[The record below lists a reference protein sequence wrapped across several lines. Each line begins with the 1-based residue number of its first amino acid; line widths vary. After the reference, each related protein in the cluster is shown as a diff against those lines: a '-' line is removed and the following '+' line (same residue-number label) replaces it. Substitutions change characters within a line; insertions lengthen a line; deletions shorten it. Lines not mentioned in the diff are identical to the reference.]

1 MTTQRKRRLQK
12 RNYLVPLLF
21 TKTGAGQ
28 HKDRKREQ
36 KQGIEKHT
44 KRFAADM

>member
-12 RNYLVPLLF
+12 RNYLIPLLF

-36 KQGIEKHT
+36 NKELKAH
-44 KRFAADM
+44 